1 MHHTVLLGASF
12 GYTSHVFGFL
22 MRNIM
27 SDLRNK
33 FGKKLRRIRRDRDMT
48 QEQLA
53 EAIGVTLDFISRME
67 RGLDAASFETLDKL
81 AKALGVPVSELFQFP
96 EDK

>member
-1 MHHTVLLGASF
+1 
-12 GYTSHVFGFL
+12 
-22 MRNIM
+22 M
-27 SDLRNK
+27 SNLRGQ
-33 FGKKLRRIRRDRDMT
+33 FGKKLRKIRRDRDMT

-67 RGLDAASFETLDKL
+67 RGQDAASFETLEKL

-96 EDK
+96 QESEE

>member
-12 GYTSHVFGFL
+12 GYTSHVLGFL